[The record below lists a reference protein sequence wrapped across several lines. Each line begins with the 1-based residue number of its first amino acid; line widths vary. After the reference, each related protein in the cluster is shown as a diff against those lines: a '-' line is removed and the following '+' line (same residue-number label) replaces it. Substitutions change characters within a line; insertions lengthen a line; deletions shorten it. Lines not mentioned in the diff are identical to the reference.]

1 MNICGGKD
9 QETCLITVDSGT
21 SEMTMPSWAIKKV
34 IGKMPLKNNPMKCNN
49 QTEFGNLTFVIN
61 GFEYT
66 LPNDDW
72 VEKSL
77 EVENPQ
83 KMAETTEAAQ
93 VGPMMDRFE

>member
-1 MNICGGKD
+1 M
-9 QETCLITVDSGT
+9 ITVDSGT

-34 IGKMPLKNNPMKCNN
+34 IGKMPLKNNPMKCHN

-83 KMAETTEAAQ
+83 RMAETTEEA
-93 VGPMMDRFE
+93 

>member
-1 MNICGGKD
+1 M
-9 QETCLITVDSGT
+9 ITVDSGT

-34 IGKMPLKNNPMKCNN
+34 IGKMPLKNNPMKCAN

-77 EVENPQ
+77 EVDNPQ
-83 KMAETTEAAQ
+83 RMAETTEEA
-93 VGPMMDRFE
+93 